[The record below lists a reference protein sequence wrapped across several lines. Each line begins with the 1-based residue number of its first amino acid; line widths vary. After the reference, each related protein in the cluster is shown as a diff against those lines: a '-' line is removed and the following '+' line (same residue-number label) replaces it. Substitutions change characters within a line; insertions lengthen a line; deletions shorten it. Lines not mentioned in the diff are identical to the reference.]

1 MTVPANN
8 YPTDIAK
15 PTTPDEEQELAEG
28 IVYHTWFKGSL
39 TRSEI
44 YERQLPDGLTGALRI
59 NGPEGNSGF
68 MTFKSD
74 GSIVLRTGKRNKEQ
88 GAGTGKLNIHTHG
101 TQQTH
106 EQKSFYR
113 YNKQEGDKEALNVLC
128 YGDHVEQCIGSERHI
143 RAKKIIITADEELML
158 IGKTQV
164 FIQSGPDGGGTITMN
179 AGSVEKITSNDKEV
193 IIGQKLTL
201 GVSEETKL
209 NFDPRSSVNI
219 VSPGHVN
226 WSILGDYSTWV
237 GGIEEHIIAGG
248 PGAPPLIV
256 NRTSAFTVKTAIGGQ
271 TFDAADYI
279 NAKAGGAISDIAGG
293 AATYTAGAAVD
304 IKAGAA
310 ANIEAGAAVGIKAG
324 ATVDVTATGIV
335 NIKGALIK
343 LN

>member
-15 PTTPDEEQELAEG
+15 PTTPDETQELADG
-28 IVYHTWFKGSL
+28 IRYHTCFKGHM

-44 YERQLPDGLTGALRI
+44 YERQLPDGLTSALRI
-59 NGPEGNSGF
+59 DGPEGNSGF
-68 MTFKSD
+68 MSIRSD
-74 GSIVLRTGKRNKEQ
+74 GSVVLRTGIRNKEQ
-88 GAGTGKLNIHTHG
+88 GAGSGKLNIHTHG

-106 EQKSFYR
+106 EQKSHYR
-113 YNKQEGDKEALNVLC
+113 YNKEEGDKEALNVLC

-164 FIQSGPDGGGTITMN
+164 FIQSGSDGGGTITMN

-193 IIGQKLTL
+193 IIGQKLTY

-248 PGAPPLIV
+248 PGTPPLIV
-256 NRTSAFTVKTAIGGQ
+256 DRTSAFTVKTAIGGQ
-271 TFDAADYI
+271 VFDSADYI
-279 NAKAGGAISDIAGG
+279 NAKAGGAISDVAGG
-293 AATYTAGAAVD
+293 AASYTAGGAVD

-310 ANIEAGAAVGIKAG
+310 ALVEAGAAATIKAG
-324 ATVDVTATGIV
+324 AAVDITAGANV
-335 NIKGALIK
+335 NIKGALIF